1 MQHVTT
7 TSKGMTVT
15 KICEVIASVIGEY
28 IDRDPATVEQKA
40 LIEKDLGV
48 DAFLKAEIF
57 SELENR
63 LEVNLDDAAF
73 HTSTTPIKLAHAIF
87 DALRREDRE
96 DALQIFREG
105 YHEVCQLPVTNI
117 VLGKSLYFDLG
128 LDSISMMEIA
138 EAIEERYCLSIN
150 IQEFCRREK
159 VDNVVNYLKLLI
171 KNA

>member
-1 MQHVTT
+1 MAKPLHMWL
-7 TSKGMTVT
+7 TSRVFNYRTP
-15 KICEVIASVIGEY
+15 ICQNSRHNRVLCTGYAL
-28 IDRDPATVEQKA
+28 

-63 LEVNLDDAAF
+63 LEVNLDEAAF

-96 DALQIFREG
+96 DALRIFREG
-105 YHEVCQLPVTNI
+105 YREACQLPVANI
-117 VLGKSLYFDLG
+117 TLGKSLYFDLG

-138 EAIEERYCLSIN
+138 EAIEERYCLSID

-159 VDNVVNYLKLLI
+159 VDSVVNYLKQLI